1 MAIVRGIITLI
12 CYLTSYSW
20 PLLGRRDGPHLKGS
34 SPNRE
39 NVLTSFAYLNLE
51 LLLAVE
57 HFNRNIIVYN
67 F

>member
-51 LLLAVE
+51 LLLDLE
-57 HFNRNIIVYN
+57 
-67 F
+67 